1 MYGSSAV
8 VLLLCSVAEASMGF
22 RAGRTGNHGSVKFK
36 HLQPQAEN
44 KVNASKDLV
53 RLNAVKANST
63 GSEKAPID
71 PCACEF
77 RGECTCQSSLEFM
90 DCISN
95 ACASGGCDCH
105 EHQYHNACVDMANT
119 CVSLEFKCSSMKAV
133 CTMTTSEKEK
143 PKVAELSDEVI
154 QDELKDLI
162 KKKCKLEEAEKDGW
176 LNADN
181 RLREIEP
188 EIEHHVE
195 VLKSRKADVPDVNDC
210 SPKEPAKKAEEIK
223 EKPAPPAKSM
233 AMTFK
238 SAFAS
243 MPLLAL
249 TMYAL

>member
-1 MYGSSAV
+1 MTSHPN
-8 VLLLCSVAEASMGF
+8 AE
-22 RAGRTGNHGSVKFK
+22 
-36 HLQPQAEN
+36 
-44 KVNASKDLV
+44 
-53 RLNAVKANST
+53 
-63 GSEKAPID
+63 
-71 PCACEF
+71 
-77 RGECTCQSSLEFM
+77 
-90 DCISN
+90 
-95 ACASGGCDCH
+95 
-105 EHQYHNACVDMANT
+105 
-119 CVSLEFKCSSMKAV
+119 
-133 CTMTTSEKEK
+133 
-143 PKVAELSDEVI
+143 PKVAEKTTENLQE
-154 QDELKDLI
+154 ELKDLI

>member
-1 MYGSSAV
+1 MNGSPAV

-22 RAGRTGNHGSVKFK
+22 RAGRTGKHDYVKQ
-36 HLQPQAEN
+36 LQPQTKSE
-44 KVNASKDLV
+44 VNASQGVLPPI
-53 RLNAVKANST
+53 RLNAKKGNSSE
-63 GSEKAPID
+63 SEKVD

-77 RGECTCQSSLEFM
+77 RGECTCASSLEFM
-90 DCISN
+90 DCISS

-233 AMTFK
+233 AMTVK

-249 TMYAL
+249 TLYAL

>member
-119 CVSLEFKCSSMKAV
+119 CVSLEFKCSSMQAV
-133 CTMTTSEKEK
+133 CAMTTNGKEKEE
-143 PKVAELSDEVI
+143 VAELDSEI
-154 QDELKDLI
+154 LQDKLKELI

-181 RLREIEP
+181 RLREVEP
-188 EIEHHVE
+188 EIEHYVE

-210 SPKEPAKKAEEIK
+210 SPEEAVKKPK
-223 EKPAPPAKSM
+223 EKEAPKPPPAKSM
-233 AMTFK
+233 AMPVGT
-238 SAFAS
+238 A
-243 MPLLAL
+243 LAPIL
-249 TMYAL
+249 MVALNQ